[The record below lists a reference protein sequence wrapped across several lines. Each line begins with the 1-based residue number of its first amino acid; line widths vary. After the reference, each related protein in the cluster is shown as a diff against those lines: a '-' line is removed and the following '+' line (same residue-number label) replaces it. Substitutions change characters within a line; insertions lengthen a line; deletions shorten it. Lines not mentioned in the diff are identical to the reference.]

1 MILEDTSAL
10 RQSSPQRLRDDAIH
24 AVSILGSTGSVG
36 KSTLDVIAHANG
48 RFRIVALT
56 AQRNVD
62 QLAEQ
67 AIAHHAQL
75 AVIGDPSLL
84 ATLRDRLAG
93 TGIATAAGE
102 DGLMEAAT
110 RPTDCVVAA
119 IVGAAGLKA
128 TFAAVAT
135 GARLALAN
143 KECLVSAGD
152 VFMDAVAAA
161 DAELLPVDS
170 EHSAVFQAINGH
182 VTGAIDRIV
191 LTASGGPFRTWSAEE
206 IAKAGPKAALRHPS
220 WTMGPKI
227 TIDSATMMNKGLE
240 LIEAYH
246 LFPVQ
251 PDQLDIL
258 VHPQSIIHCLVEYV
272 DGSVM
277 AQLAMPDMCTPI
289 AYALS
294 FPSRIPTPTQR
305 LDLATLGQLSFSAPD
320 EVRFPAIRLARE
332 AMTRGGTAAAVLN
345 AANEIA
351 VEAFLATR
359 IGFTE
364 ISESVEKVLNLAEQ
378 SGLIYQAGCLD
389 DVIDVDGRARRMTQD
404 LLNA

>member
-10 RQSSPQRLRDDAIH
+10 RQSSPRRSSEDAVH
-24 AVSILGSTGSVG
+24 TVSILGSTGSVG
-36 KSTLDVIAHANG
+36 MSTLDVIAHAKG
-48 RFRIVALT
+48 RFRVIALT
-56 AQRNVD
+56 AQSNVER
-62 QLAEQ
+62 LAEQ
-67 AIAHHAQL
+67 AITHSAQL
-75 AVIGDPSLL
+75 AVINDPSYLS
-84 ATLRDRLAG
+84 ALRERLAG

-102 DGLMEAAT
+102 DGLLEAAT
-110 RPTDCVVAA
+110 RPADCVVAA

-128 TFAAVAT
+128 TFAAVGT
-135 GARLALAN
+135 GTRLALAN

-152 VFMDAVAAA
+152 VFMDAVARA

-170 EHSAVFQAINGH
+170 EHSAVFQAISGH
-182 VTGAIDRIV
+182 AAEAIERIV
-191 LTASGGPFRTWSAEE
+191 LTASGGPFWTWSAEE
-206 IAKAGPKAALRHPS
+206 IAKAGPDAALRHPS

-258 VHPQSIIHCLVEYV
+258 VHPQSIVHGLVEYA
-272 DGSVM
+272 DGSVI
-277 AQLAMPDMCTPI
+277 AQLGMPDMCTPI

-294 FPSRIPTPTQR
+294 FPARIPTPTQR
-305 LDLATLGQLSFSAPD
+305 LDLAMLGQLKFESPD

-351 VEAFLATR
+351 VEAFLANR

-364 ISESVEKVLNLAEQ
+364 ISKSVEQVLNLAEQ
-378 SGLIYQAGCLD
+378 SGLIYQAGCLE
-389 DVIDVDGRARRMTQD
+389 DVLDVDLRARQVTTE
-404 LLNA
+404 LLNV